1 MEFAVID
8 GVDGSYLE
16 SFRQANSEEFLWE
29 TNTFY
34 PIESRL
40 LVHVFG
46 NPEAQKPL
54 WDAFSALKQSSDAS
68 QVKTLLQAELSHLQ
82 TDGRVLVL
90 WPLKEGV
97 EGYSWDDLDEVVSKL
112 AEDTSA
118 NIISA
123 YVGERVIDS
132 CLFVNESIDEYDD

>member
-1 MEFAVID
+1 MID

-34 PIESRL
+34 PIESRM

-46 NPEAQKPL
+46 DPEAQKPL
-54 WDAFSALKQSSDAS
+54 WSAFSALRQSGDAS
-68 QVKTLLQAELSHLQ
+68 HVKTLLEAELSHLQ

-90 WPLKEGV
+90 WPLREEEEGH
-97 EGYSWDDLDEVVSKL
+97 SWDDLDEVVSKL
-112 AEDTSA
+112 AEDPSA
-118 NIISA
+118 NIVSA
-123 YVGERVIDS
+123 YVGERANDIF
-132 CLFVNESIDEYDD
+132 LLINLSIRC